1 MSPCRLHCLA
11 CVYEW
16 HFPRGCAC
24 SCVSVHVFLCT
35 FLHMCFCVACTH
47 ARLCAC
53 VCLNKPTSES
63 SIIGPV
69 SAVSLPEGNEVE
81 MRDRKTRGRAACT
94 HACHTPVPNGGRAGH
109 YDVFQM
115 DTSVCF
121 PGNKS
126 AKSRGRVMNKPSLVE
141 FYLFICGLPGCHD
154 VWRENTPPETPLELR
169 QIPQI
174 TRVKMSILY

>member
-1 MSPCRLHCLA
+1 MALSPRLCLFVCVCA
-11 CVYEW
+11 CVFVY
-16 HFPRGCAC
+16 
-24 SCVSVHVFLCT
+24 VSAYVFLC
-35 FLHMCFCVACTH
+35 VRR
-47 ARLCAC
+47 ARMLGC
-53 VCLNKPTSES
+53 VCLNKPTLES

-81 MRDRKTRGRAACT
+81 MRDRETRGRAACT
-94 HACHTPVPNGGRAGH
+94 HACHTPVPNGGHAGH

-141 FYLFICGLPGCHD
+141 FYLFICDIAGCLD
-154 VWRENTPPETPLELR
+154 VMMYGVRTHLR
-169 QIPQI
+169 
-174 TRVKMSILY
+174 RHLWSYVRSLR